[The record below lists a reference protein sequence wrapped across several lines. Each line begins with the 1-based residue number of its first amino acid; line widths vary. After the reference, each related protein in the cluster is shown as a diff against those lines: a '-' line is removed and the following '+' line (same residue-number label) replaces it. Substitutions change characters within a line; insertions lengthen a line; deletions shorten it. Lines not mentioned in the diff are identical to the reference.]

1 MNMRGEFREA
11 FRQYRR
17 RMGIPLAC
25 PNSDIR
31 AGELCFFNVDGTA
44 VSLGNCLE
52 GEMEEKRVTRTVD
65 TDTDPIISNGMRCRT
80 LSDDERARYQPTS
93 TKLTSVMNS
102 LIIALIKRTCSLAR
116 SSASLTTQSSL
127 PHSSSPK
134 SLILSQ

>member
-1 MNMRGEFREA
+1 MRSKESRGWHVTLDSVYNGVSTDAIPQISTGNMNMRGEFREA

-52 GEMEEKRVTRTVD
+52 GEMEEKHVTRTVD
-65 TDTDPIISNGMRCRT
+65 TDIDPIISNGMRCRT
-80 LSDDERARYQPTS
+80 LSDDERARYTHATS
-93 TKLTSVMNS
+93 NVN
-102 LIIALIKRTCSLAR
+102 
-116 SSASLTTQSSL
+116 
-127 PHSSSPK
+127 
-134 SLILSQ
+134 